1 MLKICK
7 SSEVSGVSRPNK
19 SGPLQTLQRNWHFE
33 FSVDVSPPLLKQ
45 QRCSLLILGRPP
57 HFLGKW
63 GGRSQSKTDL
73 ASSPQPCWLLPC
85 VYNIYLLLLQT
96 FDTDGNSFESGT
108 PTLDTAAFIFLMF
121 WLQLQPF
128 FNIHEV

>member
-1 MLKICK
+1 MYPSQINPDLYRLYNGIGTLNFQWMCSLL
-7 SSEVSGVSRPNK
+7 SSNSSAVHCSFLP
-19 SGPLQTLQRNWHFE
+19 
-33 FSVDVSPPLLKQ
+33 PPLLG
-45 QRCSLLILGRPP
+45 L
-57 HFLGKW
+57 W

-73 ASSPQPCWLLPC
+73 ASSPQPGWLLPC